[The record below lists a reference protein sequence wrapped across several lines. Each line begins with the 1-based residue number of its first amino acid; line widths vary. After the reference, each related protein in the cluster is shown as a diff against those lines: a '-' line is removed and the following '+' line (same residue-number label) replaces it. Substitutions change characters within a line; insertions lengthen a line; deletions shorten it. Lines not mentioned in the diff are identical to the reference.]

1 MNEASEYLS
10 RIDSAIDLFQQQ
22 TFNAQIGNEIW
33 AALEV
38 SAVKMLNPTWAVQVP
53 DALWNNLRLAWIKL
67 RSLVGGLEYSTLT
80 DDVGQRQVFEDLQVQ
95 VDTLPDIEE
104 ITIERGERSIP
115 WWVYAAIAAGG
126 LYWFTRK

>member
-33 AALEV
+33 AALET
-38 SAVKMLNPTWAVQVP
+38 SAVRMLDPTWAVQVP
-53 DALWNNLRLAWIKL
+53 DALWNNLRLAWIEL
-67 RSLVGGLEYSTLT
+67 RSLVSGLEYSTLT
-80 DDVGQRQVFEDLQVQ
+80 EDIGQRQVFEDLQLQ

-115 WWVYAAIAAGG
+115 WWVYAVAAIGG
-126 LYWFTRK
+126 IYWFTRK